1 MRTIKSLAIKS
12 LAIKSLPN
20 STTAK
25 MKLSSFTPALL
36 FTLTMGFPG
45 AEENSVL
52 FGLQPRAKKA
62 TCLKFN
68 CTLGP
73 GVWIHSRIV
82 HSANFYFLQSAKCS
96 DTMTLECCG
105 SMVCVD
111 LDNEGEMHCH
121 HCVQRGDSCAG
132 GRVCCEGLGCG
143 DQDQQC
149 A

>member
-1 MRTIKSLAIKS
+1 MLTIKSLAIKS
-12 LAIKSLPN
+12 LTIKSLPN

-36 FTLTMGFPG
+36 FTLTMGFPA

-52 FGLQPRAKKA
+52 FGLQPRAAKEK
-62 TCLKFN
+62 CLKYN
-68 CTLGP
+68 GTLGP
-73 GVWIHSRIV
+73 GFWIDSRIV
-82 HSANFYFLQSAKCS
+82 HSANFYFLQSAICS
-96 DTMTLECCG
+96 DDMQEECCG

-111 LDNEGEMHCH
+111 LDNEVKMHCH

-132 GRVCCEGLGCG
+132 GKVCCEGLGCG
-143 DQDQQC
+143 DQDLQC